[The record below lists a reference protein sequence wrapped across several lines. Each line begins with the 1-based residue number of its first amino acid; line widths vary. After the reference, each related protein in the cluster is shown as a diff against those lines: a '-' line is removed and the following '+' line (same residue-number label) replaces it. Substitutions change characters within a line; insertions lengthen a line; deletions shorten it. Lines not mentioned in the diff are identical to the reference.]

1 MSKVKIDKDAY
12 DFGYRLQEQRRL
24 NGYTQKELAQK
35 IGVSIKTLSCY
46 ENNSQRPS
54 LDTIVKIARLLNT
67 SLDYLMNLDN
77 EPVIKVSRLTP
88 EQKHVFYEFLKVYHH
103 E

>member
-1 MSKVKIDKDAY
+1 MARVNIDKDAY
-12 DFGYRLQEQRRL
+12 DFGYRLQEQRKL
-24 NGYTQKELAQK
+24 NNYTQKELANK
-35 IGVSIKTLSCY
+35 IGVSVKTLSCY

-77 EPVIKVSRLTP
+77 EPVIKISRLTP
-88 EQKHVFYEFLKVYHH
+88 EQKNLFYEFLRIYHH
-103 E
+103 D